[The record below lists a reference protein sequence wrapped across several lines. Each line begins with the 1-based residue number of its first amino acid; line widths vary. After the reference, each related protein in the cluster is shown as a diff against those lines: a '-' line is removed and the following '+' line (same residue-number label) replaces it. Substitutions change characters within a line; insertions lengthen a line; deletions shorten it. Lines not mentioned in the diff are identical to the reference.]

1 MADENEPN
9 SLPNVRGTAIAPL
22 ISRSLEL
29 STGGREMKFGTKLAV
44 SSALLFGVA
53 MVGPGICATGSSTRQ
68 SPNAAVVDNP
78 HMIRRSVIKVHTDH
92 GVITMPGKAD
102 SWDQVENAVFVADS
116 IADVQFVNNEVPW
129 KIRIQ

>member
-1 MADENEPN
+1 
-9 SLPNVRGTAIAPL
+9 
-22 ISRSLEL
+22 
-29 STGGREMKFGTKLAV
+29 MKFGTKLAV
-44 SSALLFGVA
+44 SSALLFGIA
-53 MVGPGICATGSSTRQ
+53 MVGPGICATGSSQ

-102 SWDQVENAVFVADS
+102 SWDQVENAVFLADS

>member
-1 MADENEPN
+1 
-9 SLPNVRGTAIAPL
+9 
-22 ISRSLEL
+22 
-29 STGGREMKFGTKLAV
+29 MKFGTKLAV

-53 MVGPGICATGSSTRQ
+53 MVGPGICATGSSTGQ